1 MMKLLAH
8 HVLAMAMVISA
19 GVLGQW
25 RLGRTLLALML
36 STYGGYLSSA
46 VKDSTCHPLGK
57 PIIWR
62 WTCGK
67 G

>member
-1 MMKLLAH
+1 MKLLAH

-36 STYGGYLSSA
+36 STYGGYLSRA
-46 VKDSTCHPLGK
+46 VKAACHPLGD

-62 WTCGK
+62 WTYGK
-67 G
+67 V